1 MLVKFDVIYVKIDL
15 KIVNNHVIQDFGRAS
30 NRRSNAAIYG
40 GEAAEPQAARAGSLI
55 SAKGSVGGWM
65 CKTSSK
71 AWFGIARRQL
81 AARFQEIAIESSRFQ
96 IAKSAAPSRLEE
108 SGCADDD

>member
-1 MLVKFDVIYVKIDL
+1 
-15 KIVNNHVIQDFGRAS
+15 
-30 NRRSNAAIYG
+30 
-40 GEAAEPQAARAGSLI
+40 
-55 SAKGSVGGWM
+55 M

-71 AWFGIARRQL
+71 AWFGMARRQL

-96 IAKSAAPSRLEE
+96 ISKSAAPSRLEE